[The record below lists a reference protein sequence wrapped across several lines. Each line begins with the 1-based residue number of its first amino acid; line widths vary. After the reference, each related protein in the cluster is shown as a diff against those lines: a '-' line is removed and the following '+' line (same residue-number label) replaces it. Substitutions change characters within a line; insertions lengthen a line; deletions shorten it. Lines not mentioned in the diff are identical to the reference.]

1 MNRNLARPLLA
12 AFAFAMAAACAA
24 PASAQDVKR
33 EDMVTYFQLHQID
46 KDKDGMVSRKEFLD
60 MMGKAWDMQMA
71 AMPKAEVK
79 ARDKMTL
86 EQYQEFAKMFGL
98 NVGG

>member
-1 MNRNLARPLLA
+1 MNTALRHVLLA
-12 AFAFAMAAACAA
+12 AAAVTAAAAFTA

-33 EDMVTYFQLHQID
+33 EDMVSYFQMPQVD
-46 KDKDGMVSRKEFLD
+46 KDKDGMVSKKEFMD
-60 MMGKAWDMQMA
+60 MMAKAWDAKMA
-71 AMPKAEVK
+71 ATAKADVK

-86 EQYQEFAKMFGL
+86 QQYQEFAKMFGL